1 MPTDTSIREFL
12 LDPAMA
18 GSLSVPLDRFV
29 IHAKDG
35 DVELAAHLRCTPEG
49 KGFILELRDDEGRDI
64 PEFFEKKAHY
74 SEDDGITADG
84 WLDGRF
90 PIEFSRLFRPGNS
103 TRTLIG
109 IPKSS
114 RATFTPGKIRIPPD
128 RTDHLPD
135 ELDSTAEAGGSL
147 PYSHFAIFRNT
158 KLMMVNKGVKE
169 KRLHPFLGE
178 TSTEREEVWIGE
190 ALGGEYCLHQA
201 GDHLEAHF
209 RHQAETDEEAMT
221 QFWCLIDAVSLI
233 HAILPWPTYRQHR
246 RDGTLLERELALH
259 GAMPQGRF
267 VPFRKSDTYGNAS
280 AGSLLASLALLLS
293 NSAKVHR
300 QRLRRLL
307 WVYRGADTT
316 TAPFPTQLI
325 GVCTVVEGLVELLLE
340 EKVPVPPDFLA
351 LRTEAS
357 NWAAARFPEN
367 PHARRL
373 AGYIKGWHYQDRR
386 TSWHTAF
393 DPLFPDKPEWLDEL
407 SGIFNKHRHG
417 LAHGNF
423 DRILTDDS
431 HGDLQALSRLAG
443 LVNLTFAA
451 MAGFEGRLLEAPFCD
466 KKILL
471 DPTGRVKTLTTCN
484 PQINAC

>member
-1 MPTDTSIREFL
+1 MSTDSSIRQHL

-18 GSLSVPLDRFV
+18 GTLSVPLDRFV
-29 IHAKDG
+29 LHSKSG
-35 DVELAAHLRCTPEG
+35 DIDLAAHLRCNPEG

-64 PEFFEKKAHY
+64 SEFFEKKAHY
-74 SEDDGITADG
+74 SEGDGIPADG

-90 PIEFSRLFRPGNS
+90 PIEFAGLSSPGNS

-114 RATFTPGKIRIPPD
+114 RATFKPSKIRIPPD
-128 RTDHLPD
+128 HTDHLPD
-135 ELDSTAEAGGSL
+135 ELDTNAEAGGSR

-201 GDHLEAHF
+201 GEHLEIHF
-209 RHQAETDEEAMT
+209 RHQADTNEEAMT

-233 HAILPWPTYRQHR
+233 HVILPWPTYRQHR
-246 RDGTLLERELALH
+246 SDGNLLERELALP
-259 GAMPQGRF
+259 GAIPQGRF
-267 VPFRKSDTYGNAS
+267 VPFRKHDTYS
-280 AGSLLASLALLLS
+280 DPTAGRLLASLALLLNDS
-293 NSAKVHR
+293 SQDR
-300 QRLRRLL
+300 RRRLRRLI
-307 WVYRGADTT
+307 WVFRGADTNS
-316 TAPFPTQLI
+316 APFPTQLI
-325 GVCTVVEGLVELLLE
+325 GVCTVIEGLIELQLE
-340 EKVPVPPDFLA
+340 EKVQVPPDFLA

-367 PHARRL
+367 PHAKRL

-386 TSWHTAF
+386 TSWHAAF
-393 DPLFPDKPEWLDEL
+393 DPLFPDKAEWLDEL
-407 SGIFNKHRHG
+407 FGIFNKHRHG

-431 HGDLQALSRLAG
+431 HGDFQALSHLAG
-443 LVNLTFAA
+443 LINLTFAA
-451 MAGFEGRLLEAPFCD
+451 MAGFKGRLLEAPFGD
-466 KKILL
+466 K
-471 DPTGRVKTLTTCN
+471 R
-484 PQINAC
+484 INLS